1 MLNQV
6 VLMGRLTANPEL
18 KHTPANLPVTSFTL
32 AVARLYSKPGMERQT
47 DFVDVVA
54 WRNTAKFVCKYFVK
68 GQMMAID
75 GSIRTGTYT
84 DKEGKKRKKFE
95 VLAKGVYFTESNK
108 SGDSARNDTAST
120 SQGVDVSDG
129 ACDFAV
135 IGNDGDFPF

>member
-18 KHTPANLPVTSFTL
+18 KHTSANLPVTTFTL
-32 AVARLYSKPGMERQT
+32 AVARLHSNPGMERQT
-47 DFVDVVA
+47 DFIDVVA
-54 WRNTAKFVCKYFVK
+54 WRNTAEFVCKYFVK

-84 DKEGKKRKKFE
+84 DKEGKKRKTFE

-108 SGDSARNDTAST
+108 SGDSARTDTAIT
-120 SQGVDVSDG
+120 SKSVDVSAG
-129 ACDFAV
+129 ACDFTA
-135 IGNDGDFPF
+135 IENNGDFPF